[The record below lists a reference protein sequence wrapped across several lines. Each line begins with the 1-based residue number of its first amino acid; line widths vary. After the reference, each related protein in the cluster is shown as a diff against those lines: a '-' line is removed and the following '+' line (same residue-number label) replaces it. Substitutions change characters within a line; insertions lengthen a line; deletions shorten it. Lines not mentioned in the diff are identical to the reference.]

1 MHICSPNI
9 LLSALAVNP
18 FLPDS
23 KGLWGPSPTYE
34 GWGESTKTSTHTPGV
49 TEKMEFLSTCFKPS
63 LDLQSEGTTETT
75 HLRGTG
81 TAKVPCRQ
89 TFSRRHSAFHTQQS
103 CSCTRLEPGVGA
115 ALWALC
121 WAGTE
126 MERDGTA
133 ASAEPEGV
141 TDTLSCVTVIKT

>member
-23 KGLWGPSPTYE
+23 EGLWGPSPTYE
-34 GWGESTKTSTHTPGV
+34 GWGESTKTSTRTPGV

-75 HLRGTG
+75 LISEG
-81 TAKVPCRQ
+81 P
-89 TFSRRHSAFHTQQS
+89 
-103 CSCTRLEPGVGA
+103 
-115 ALWALC
+115 ALPKSPA
-121 WAGTE
+121 
-126 MERDGTA
+126 DKP
-133 ASAEPEGV
+133 SAEG
-141 TDTLSCVTVIKT
+141 TVRSTHSRAAAAPGWSRGSEQPCGHCAGQAQRWNVMALRPPQSQRGLQTHRAV